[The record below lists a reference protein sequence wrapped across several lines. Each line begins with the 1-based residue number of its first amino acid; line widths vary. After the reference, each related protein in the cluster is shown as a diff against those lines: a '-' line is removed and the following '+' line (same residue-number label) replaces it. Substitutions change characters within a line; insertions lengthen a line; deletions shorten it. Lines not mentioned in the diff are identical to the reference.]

1 MPRKRTKK
9 TKLPQWFDE
18 CSDVIAI
25 VDSNFQVIYA
35 NQACSR
41 WLGISSD
48 TLIGHQLQYSSE
60 ENEAGKTNPANGIC
74 PNPDIF
80 AVPPTEQHGFIYSSI
95 EQKQR
100 WRKATFSRL
109 NHGED
114 ETQIVL
120 VVGSGPDLSEPVSG
134 DQRTELVELH
144 ELLAKQNLANER
156 TYSIANLIGTSDFAL
171 RLKRQVEAVAGNQ
184 SDCLITGPNGSGRE
198 HLARTIFNERNLN
211 DARLVP
217 IHCAIADS
225 QFIQSSIKEWVFDQR
240 SSDTKDWLLL
250 LDIDCLS
257 SEGQLELLGFSQ
269 LPDFQLRVIATSQ
282 QPLLGQS
289 TNSEPAY
296 NQSLA
301 SFLSVQTIELIPL
314 KDRKQDIP
322 IITQKYVELAN
333 QTSRKQFTGL
343 SDEALE
349 LFLEYNWPRNIDELQ
364 RIVKEA
370 CEHCKSRRIGVDDLP
385 SAFRH
390 GISAARIGYH
400 QQESID
406 LDQFLAKIERELIA
420 RALKATNNNRTKAA
434 ESLGISR
441 ARLLRRATAL
451 GLSKTDAKTESNVV
465 DESAF
470 KPAD

>member
-1 MPRKRTKK
+1 MPRKRTRK

-25 VDSNFQVIYA
+25 VDSQFEVVYA
-35 NQACSR
+35 NESCCR
-41 WLGISSD
+41 WLGVSSD
-48 TLIGHQLQYSSE
+48 TLIGHQLQYSSDAD
-60 ENEAGKTNPANGIC
+60 EAGKSNPANGIC
-74 PNPDIF
+74 PSPDIF
-80 AVPPTEQHGFIYSSI
+80 DDSLANQTGFIFSSTEQ
-95 EQKQR
+95 KLC
-100 WRKATFSRL
+100 WKKATFNRL
-109 NHGED
+109 SHSDD
-114 ETQIVL
+114 ETPIVL
-120 VVGSGPDLSEPVSG
+120 VTGTGQDLAEPTVS
-134 DQRTELVELH
+134 DQRTELPELH
-144 ELLAKQNLANER
+144 QLLAKQNLGNQRA
-156 TYSIANLIGTSDFAL
+156 YSIANLIGTSDFAL

-184 SDCLITGPNGSGRE
+184 SDCLIVGPKGSGRE
-198 HLARTIFNERNLN
+198 HLARTIFNERKPKE
-211 DARLVP
+211 ARLIP

-225 QFIQSSIKEWVFDQR
+225 QFIQNSIKEWVFDQR
-240 SSDTKDWLLL
+240 NNDTKDWLLL

-282 QPLLGQS
+282 QPLLDQTAS
-289 TNSEPAY
+289 SEPAY

-364 RIVKEA
+364 RTVKEA

-400 QQESID
+400 QQEAID